1 MRRGKAVQR
10 GACQGRPFKRNKC
23 RVETCMS
30 LKNIWEKRVPDLS
43 ASGMVLGGDLPS
55 ESRKWLKPHA
65 VSGGQRG
72 DQRWSGTQQEDVHA
86 MVKVWIL
93 IWM

>member
-1 MRRGKAVQR
+1 
-10 GACQGRPFKRNKC
+10 
-23 RVETCMS
+23 MS

-65 VSGGQRG
+65 DVSGGQRG
-72 DQRWSGTQQEDVHA
+72 DQRRSGT
-86 MVKVWIL
+86 
-93 IWM
+93 